1 VSSSSSFSLSHHHR
15 HLSFPSSAS
24 LLSGHWNPT
33 VKQLTNSVIKMYS
46 TGDVKLYDAI
56 MAEHVSSQREKEK
69 TRVKN
74 DARWEQLTPVA

>member
-1 VSSSSSFSLSHHHR
+1 
-15 HLSFPSSAS
+15 
-24 LLSGHWNPT
+24 
-33 VKQLTNSVIKMYS
+33 MYS